1 MNIIIPIIDHQK
13 NKKQFIHKIT
23 IKITNSFKLEIFLN
37 IFVTEKKVNFIILYH
52 FIIIIKLNCLYL

>member
-1 MNIIIPIIDHQK
+1 MNIIIPIIDYQK